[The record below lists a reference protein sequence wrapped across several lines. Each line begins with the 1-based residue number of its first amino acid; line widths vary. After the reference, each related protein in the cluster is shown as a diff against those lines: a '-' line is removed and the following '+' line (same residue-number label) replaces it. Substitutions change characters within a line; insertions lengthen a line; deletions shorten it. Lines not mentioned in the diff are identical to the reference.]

1 MYPEPRFD
9 DPSRTADYGY
19 FRWEREPAP
28 KITKDTLA
36 DAI

>member
-19 FRWEREPAP
+19 FRWERESAP
-28 KITKDTLA
+28 KIT
-36 DAI
+36 